1 MVRAVTH
8 TDTTLRY
15 SYVSEKRQIWES
27 ESQTS
32 PSQTRSSAKP
42 SASTR
47 NLIWRWSSYF
57 PPHSPR
63 YQLLAIVKKQNS
75 LGRRKIERRQQ
86 LFLFCTG
93 CNEISSFF
101 LFKKINMTKGQHYP
115 KAKTLRILFR
125 ISNQDI
131 TKGNSSW
138 VQHMPCASSPQH
150 RSYCISLPT
159 PSRVWW
165 ITQIRRAL
173 TKGPGSVSRNAEPG
187 TTRAS
192 VSHFSGQRSELNP
205 NCQLRGFIRNQKPWA
220 SWLPGLQRH
229 GNLSFGKWQKKK
241 EFKPTLSQLG
251 SRRALRMLGLR
262 LSASPAPFS
271 GIAPGIP
278 TSTPFLFHLHSLPLI
293 NHLPLK

>member
-93 CNEISSFF
+93 CNEISSFY
-101 LFKKINMTKGQHYP
+101 LKKINMTKGQHYP
-115 KAKTLRILFR
+115 KAKTLHILFR
-125 ISNQDI
+125 ISNQDS

-138 VQHMPCASSPQH
+138 VQHMPRASSPQH
-150 RSYCISLPT
+150 RSYCILLQT
-159 PSRVWW
+159 PSHVWW

-220 SWLPGLQRH
+220 SLAARAPAPRKSQFW
-229 GNLSFGKWQKKK
+229 KTAKK
-241 EFKPTLSQLG
+241 E
-251 SRRALRMLGLR
+251 
-262 LSASPAPFS
+262 
-271 GIAPGIP
+271 GI
-278 TSTPFLFHLHSLPLI
+278 
-293 NHLPLK
+293 